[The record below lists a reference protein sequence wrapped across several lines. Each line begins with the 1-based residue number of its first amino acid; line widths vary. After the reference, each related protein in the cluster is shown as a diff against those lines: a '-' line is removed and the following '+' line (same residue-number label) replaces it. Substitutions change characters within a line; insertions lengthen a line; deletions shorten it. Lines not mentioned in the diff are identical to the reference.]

1 MPDLVLRAG
10 AKGVDVAVA
19 QDLLNRQGALLITD
33 GDYGPATARA
43 VYEFNAATEV
53 FDIGDGL
60 TIDVLTWKCLRT
72 LPEPSPDMPTE
83 AVTFI
88 AREEVGS
95 RAQYDVQYNHP
106 SWPGGDSGVTIG
118 VGYDLGYQTRFVQDW
133 QDLLTKEDLLA
144 LMPALGCIRQTAEA
158 MAGRVQH
165 ITIPWHAAWNGY
177 IRRTLP
183 EQVALT
189 RATFKSDNPLPP
201 LCLGALVSLVYNRGP
216 STVDS
221 PGSDRRREMREI
233 RVALSNGEFDKVPD
247 LLSSMRRLWPQGSG
261 LIGRREREAAMF
273 AEGLKG

>member
-1 MPDLVLRAG
+1 MADSTLRLG
-10 AKGVDVAVA
+10 DKGPEVAIA

-33 GDYGPATARA
+33 GDFGYATSLA
-43 VYEFNAATEV
+43 VYEFRAANDV
-53 FDIGDGL
+53 DGPFNEIEA
-60 TIDVLTWKCLRT
+60 TTWKALRD

-95 RAQYDVQYNHP
+95 RAQYDAQSTHP

-118 VGYDLGYQTRFVQDW
+118 VGYDLGYQTRLVQDW

-177 IRRTLP
+177 VRRTLP

-189 RATFKSDNPLPP
+189 RATFKSDKPLPP
-201 LCLGALVSLVYNRGP
+201 FCFGALVSLVYNRGP
-216 STVDS
+216 STIDS
-221 PGSDRRREMREI
+221 SGSDRRREMREM
-233 RVALSNGEFDKVPD
+233 RAAVSNGEFDKVPD
-247 LLSSMRRLWPQGSG
+247 LLLSMRRLWPQGSG